1 MVSSDISYYIA
12 VPISY
17 HKDGSIDMVYA
28 EERRKA
34 FAELDEEVRDAKIE
48 FEAMRFEDDYF
59 YTQGR
64 KHGKTGGKNGGRA
77 TKSKFSEK
85 NLITFHE
92 KKDREN
98 RKRNSKRALIGE
110 RKYVRETQDF
120 TKEHNLCPTK
130 EETKVSEKTVK
141 AKSKHVSFKED
152 TYFVLDF
159 ECFPETKKRQNVQNQ
174 LHFIEKQMIPL
185 EIDMVNLTQIK
196 GSIENDITLI
206 QTQLDGWRQMKRLV
220 NRRGPFDTDGLQNQ
234 VFPNWK
240 NYSKYWSDDILHGIV
255 DSEYPSWNEQCLTSS
270 TSLYDNSDCDENWY
284 DC

>member
-12 VPISY
+12 GTISY

-85 NLITFHE
+85 NLITFDE

-98 RKRNSKRALIGE
+98 RKRNAKRALIGE

-152 TYFVLDF
+152 THFVLDF

-174 LHFIEKQMIPL
+174 LHFIQKQMIPL

-196 GSIENDITLI
+196 GSIEIGKMADMVILQKDIMDI
-206 QTQLDGWRQMKRLV
+206 RIDAVPEV
-220 NRRGPFDTDGLQNQ
+220 NVVATILNGDIVYQK
-234 VFPNWK
+234 PN
-240 NYSKYWSDDILHGIV
+240 N
-255 DSEYPSWNEQCLTSS
+255 
-270 TSLYDNSDCDENWY
+270 
-284 DC
+284 

>member
-12 VPISY
+12 VPTLY
-17 HKDGSIDMVYA
+17 HSDGSVDLGYD
-28 EERRKA
+28 ERRRKA
-34 FAELDEEVRDAKIE
+34 FAELDEEVREAKIE

-92 KKDREN
+92 KMDRVN
-98 RKRNSKRALIGE
+98 RKRNAKRVLIGE

-141 AKSKHVSFKED
+141 AK
-152 TYFVLDF
+152 
-159 ECFPETKKRQNVQNQ
+159 
-174 LHFIEKQMIPL
+174 
-185 EIDMVNLTQIK
+185 
-196 GSIENDITLI
+196 
-206 QTQLDGWRQMKRLV
+206 
-220 NRRGPFDTDGLQNQ
+220 GL
-234 VFPNWK
+234 K
-240 NYSKYWSDDILHGIV
+240 DK
-255 DSEYPSWNEQCLTSS
+255 
-270 TSLYDNSDCDENWY
+270 
-284 DC
+284 